1 MMNRHERRRTRKARE
16 NKFYTG
22 YVKQTVPGSDTP
34 AAREWD
40 LRLKRIRADSLALCK
55 RLLPGITWSDD
66 KYEWLGQWYADAA
79 SPPKSWSRWARPEGH
94 EPIDDAVAKLRDK
107 KQMRDKASLT
117 EAGISCPFWYARA
130 GVVTAFE
137 TAHLTAAA
145 AEVRRR
151 NYQAECA
158 DLDWAIDNGPR
169 IIDAFN
175 RFGKMQGP
183 LGDAVQLNPQSLHSS
198 AMFRADDLFDRY
210 VRARNELCD
219 QAESLEP
226 FVKALDEVLK
236 IAHEARKGI
245 CNNPPQ
251 IFERSFAE
259 ATWHTF
265 ADLTGAASPVW
276 GPVFHEYSTAAWDS
290 AGLSPELSGEKLLR
304 KLRKLDAR

>member
-1 MMNRHERRRTRKARE
+1 MMNRHERRRTRKTRE
-16 NKFYTG
+16 NKFYTK
-22 YVKQTVPGSDTP
+22 YAKQTVPGSDTP
-34 AAREWD
+34 AARERD
-40 LRLKRIRADSLALCK
+40 LRLKRIRADSLALRK

-79 SPPKSWSRWARPEGH
+79 PPPKSWSRWPRFEGH
-94 EPIDDAVAKLRDK
+94 EPIDHAVAKLRDK

-117 EAGISCPFWYARA
+117 EAGINCPFWYARA
-130 GVVTAFE
+130 GVVTVFE
-137 TAHLTAAA
+137 TAHLTAAE

-151 NYQAECA
+151 HYHAERA

-175 RFGKMQGP
+175 RFGKMQRP
-183 LGDAVQLNPQSLHSS
+183 LDDAVQLNPQSLHSS

-210 VRARNELCD
+210 VRAWNELCD
-219 QAESLEP
+219 QAKSLEP

-236 IAHEARKGI
+236 IAREAREGI
-245 CNNPPQ
+245 SNNPPQ

-259 ATWHTF
+259 ATWQTF
-265 ADLTGAASPVW
+265 ADLTGAARPVW
-276 GPVFHEYSTAAWDS
+276 GPVFHEYLTATWDS
-290 AGLSPELSGEKLLR
+290 AGLSPELGGEKILR